1 MFPSREWDLPSFI
14 FFASLLTFNQYF
26 RPVLL
31 LFEWMF
37 KISKIFPPISEQE
50 KERKIM
56 KFSLNVDTVECWG
69 SSKLCLVLASVSFE
83 SQSGLFIFKTVSRF
97 QFYPTYGKTF
107 TPETGET
114 GRGDLGI
121 RGNIWIKKATKG
133 RRKKRGGI
141 PIQFFNSPQFWY
153 HENKRW
159 KLTSLSLFCS
169 SQYLIFFYFDLF
181 LILYTICQTKKT

>member
-1 MFPSREWDLPSFI
+1 
-14 FFASLLTFNQYF
+14 
-26 RPVLL
+26 
-31 LFEWMF
+31 
-37 KISKIFPPISEQE
+37 
-50 KERKIM
+50 M

-133 RRKKRGGI
+133 RQKKRGGI
-141 PIQFFNSPQFWY
+141 PIQFFNSP
-153 HENKRW
+153 HSDIRRTRDENWLHCHFFCRQVLLLDPYCS
-159 KLTSLSLFCS
+159 LTTILSQAQLGCFVNGEIEKSL
-169 SQYLIFFYFDLF
+169 
-181 LILYTICQTKKT
+181 